1 MFLGG
6 TIMLDKIKNFFNEFR
21 ANQNLDVEEEYREE
35 DGFEDFG
42 YEEDVIED
50 SEPEERQDG
59 FANAF
64 NFKRK
69 KIQMLQ
75 DEAVTM
81 KIVKPASFDQTNEV
95 CAYLKQK
102 DSIVL
107 NLEFMQK
114 DTARRFLDYM

>member
-1 MFLGG
+1 
-6 TIMLDKIKNFFNEFR
+6 MLDKIKNFFNEFR